1 MHKWMGG
8 LMCVFVCMSACMYMY
23 TCSDVFMDR
32 RTDGWMD
39 GLSVII
45 VPFLG
50 SKGISTLHT
59 ALHMAS
65 GIRAS

>member
-1 MHKWMGG
+1 MYV
-8 LMCVFVCMSACMYMY
+8 CVCLHGCVYMY
-23 TCSDVFMDR
+23 ACSEVCMDR
-32 RTDGWMD
+32 RMDGWMD
-39 GLSVII
+39 GLSVLI

-65 GIRAS
+65 GIRAC